1 MVASIL
7 KVNRLSLHAWDNMT
21 PECRQK
27 FIASYLRQ
35 LGK

>member
-7 KVNRLSLHAWDNMT
+7 KSNRLTLNAWDNMT

-35 LGK
+35 IGN